1 MNKKGFTLVEL
12 LAVIVILG
20 LVATVASISVF
31 NVIESQKQELLK
43 EQISNLK
50 DSAMSYYVK
59 SKRYLT
65 VCSISATNEIDD
77 LNYMLELPPSDLSCG
92 IVVSVEKLVSD
103 GFFENRNHVCNEDK
117 DVLIYRAS
125 QTDTRVY
132 VPDDVCGS

>member
-1 MNKKGFTLVEL
+1 MKRKGFTLVEL

-20 LVATVASISVF
+20 TIATIASISVF

-59 SKRYLT
+59 SKSYLT
-65 VCSISATNEIDD
+65 ICTISSSDETGALDD
-77 LNYMLELPPSDLSCG
+77 MLRASTLSCG
-92 IVVSVEKLVSD
+92 IAVKVEKLVND
-103 GFFENRNHVCNEDK
+103 GFFDNKNHVCDENK
-117 DVLIYRAS
+117 KVLIYRAS

-132 VPDDVCGS
+132 VPDDVCGN